1 MRGEQFDPLRAL
13 RVLVDRGARFVV
25 IGGFAAALRGSPL
38 LTGDLDI
45 CYARDEAN
53 LEAVAAAMRELSA
66 TLRGAPP
73 GLPFRLDATSL
84 SNGDRFTFSTAAG
97 PVDILGAPAGT
108 SGFADLNR
116 DATDEDVD
124 GVKVR
129 VASLDDLIRMKD
141 AAGRVKDR
149 LGLEW
154 LAALKEELDQG

>member
-1 MRGEQFDPLRAL
+1 MTGPEFDPLRAL
-13 RVLVDRGARFVV
+13 AVLQTQGVRFVV

-38 LTGDLDI
+38 ITGDLDI
-45 CYARDEAN
+45 CYARDDAN
-53 LEAVAAAMRELSA
+53 LEAVAAALRELNA

-73 GLPFRLDATSL
+73 DLPFKLDATSL
-84 SNGDRFTFSTAAG
+84 RNGDQFTFSTAAG
-97 PVDILGAPAGT
+97 SVDILGAPAGT

-116 DATDEDVD
+116 DATDEEVD
-124 GVKVR
+124 GLKIR

-141 AAGRVKDR
+141 AAGRAKDR